1 MFVSN
6 LKAVRKAAGLTQEAA
21 SKKSGIP
28 LGTLRRW
35 EQGVNEPDMQSV
47 INLAKLYGVSTDT
60 LLGSIYADSEIPGII
75 KPAYSVEADVPLI
88 DAIAANTPIETIAR
102 NDTHPIPS
110 TMHAR
115 YPRAFLLKV
124 SGRSMDRVIPNGCYA
139 LVDPCDT
146 VEVDNAPYAVCVNG
160 FDPTIMRMRKLN
172 NGFELIPDSTDPT
185 FEPHVYNYNEPDTET
200 VTIIGRIVWCCFP
213 YDCTF

>member
-1 MFVSN
+1 MAICDN
-6 LKAVRKAAGLTQEAA
+6 MRAARRAAGYTQVAA
-21 SKKSGIP
+21 AIASGIP
-28 LGTLRRW
+28 ISTLRRW
-35 EQGVNEPDMQSV
+35 EQGLNEPDIRGV
-47 INLAKLYGVSTDT
+47 VALAKLYGLSTDA
-60 LLGSIYADSEIPGII
+60 LLGSTPIDCAEC
-75 KPAYSVEADVPLI
+75 PATVSVEADVPLI

-160 FDPTIMRMRKLN
+160 FDATIMRMRKLN

-185 FEPHVYNYNEPDTET
+185 FEPHVYNYNKPDTET
-200 VTIIGRIVWCCFP
+200 VTIIGRVVWCCFP